1 MADGFLEKGLFD
13 FALETPLVAFVPMG
27 ENRIRERGYNQAQR
41 LAESFCDRLK
51 AKGVETELCE
61 NMLYKRVE
69 TLSQKDVDK
78 NTRRKNAQDAYRVQE
93 KKLCKDRTV
102 LLIDDIMTTGATGSA
117 CAEKLLKAGAKR
129 VLFITA
135 CSLSEKVRENTW
147 IDNFLL
153 K

>member
-1 MADGFLEKGLFD
+1 
-13 FALETPLVAFVPMG
+13 
-27 ENRIRERGYNQAQR
+27 
-41 LAESFCDRLK
+41 
-51 AKGVETELCE
+51 
-61 NMLYKRVE
+61 VE

-78 NTRRKNAQDAYRVQE
+78 STRRKNAQDAYRVQE